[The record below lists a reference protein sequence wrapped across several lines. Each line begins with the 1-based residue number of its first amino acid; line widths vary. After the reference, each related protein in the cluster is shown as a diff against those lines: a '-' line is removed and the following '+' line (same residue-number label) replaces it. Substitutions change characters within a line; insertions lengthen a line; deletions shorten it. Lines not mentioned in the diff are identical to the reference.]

1 MAAAEVSDLAPVREI
16 LARFA
21 GQRGALITV
30 LQAVQAAYG
39 YLPEGALQEVAV
51 GLGIIMIGA
60 ARAHARLH
68 EPKNVATN
76 LVLLALCLFVAIG
89 RLA

>member
-1 MAAAEVSDLAPVREI
+1 MV
-16 LARFA
+16 
-21 GQRGALITV
+21 
-30 LQAVQAAYG
+30 
-39 YLPEGALQEVAV
+39 
-51 GLGIIMIGA
+51 GA

-68 EPKNVATN
+68 EPRNVAVN